1 MFNIFFKCFILK
13 PPFSLSPDYEAGT
26 LVKLSN
32 PSIWHFFM
40 FSQQGDHLH
49 PNLANC
55 ETSYPITVERKTD
68 WPIPLS
74 SVAGSALPTYPAN
87 PVYPV
92 YQPLYN
98 FPARSLPPPHIYPAS
113 GLPLLSPF

>member
-1 MFNIFFKCFILK
+1 
-13 PPFSLSPDYEAGT
+13 
-26 LVKLSN
+26 
-32 PSIWHFFM
+32 M

-113 GLPLLSPF
+113 GLPATTPFSLLMISITLSTTKDITNNHPKLSALYSVRL